1 MKFVTREHIGVERVA
16 VPWLIRKFVDPKAE
30 FIFVP
35 ASTVVEVAK
44 REGAI
49 SFDAEGKGEIDHK
62 GNRCSFESAV
72 EKYKITDPAILEM
85 AKLVHAA
92 DIPSDINLVP
102 ETPGFLAVI
111 RGFQQLYADDNDRLK
126 TQFPVYDAL
135 YAYYKSILAKKA

>member
-35 ASTVVEVAK
+35 ASTVLDVAK

-49 SFDAEGKGEIDHK
+49 SFDDEGKGEIDHK
-62 GNRCSFESAV
+62 NNRCSFEAAV

-85 AKLVHAA
+85 MKLIHAA
-92 DIPSDINLVP
+92 DITADANLVP

-111 RGFQQLYADDNDRLK
+111 RAISSYIRMTMTASRPSSRSMMPSMPTINQG
-126 TQFPVYDAL
+126 
-135 YAYYKSILAKKA
+135 